1 MNKRILASFAA
12 VSIAVGSVLAC
23 GGATQLTPTQGPS
36 PSSLPGTPTST
47 LAVVHPDREDSLP
60 AGAVKMSPETDE
72 HPPQVLSGEYEQP
85 VPLPGLVNTAGAED
99 SPFITPDGMTLYFF
113 FTPDVSVPVEK
124 QILDGVTG
132 IYVSKKVD
140 GGWSKPEQIV
150 LQDSG
155 KLAGD
160 GCEFVQGDVM
170 LFCSA
175 REGYTGMHW
184 FTAEYVNGEWRN
196 WENTDFEPGYEVGEL
211 HITADGTELY
221 FGSERPGGAG
231 GLDIWVSTKFDGEW
245 QEPVNV
251 AAVNTPDG
259 EGWPAISPDGDEL
272 WSYRNFGIWRSR
284 KANGE
289 WQEPELIISPLAGE
303 PSLDAAGNLYFV
315 HHFFQG
321 DVMIEADI
329 YVAYRK

>member
-12 VSIAVGSVLAC
+12 VSIAVVSVLAC
-23 GGATQLTPTQGPS
+23 GGATQLTPTPGPS
-36 PSSLPGTPTST
+36 PSSVPATPTPT
-47 LAVVHPDREDSLP
+47 VAVVHLDREDRIP
-60 AGAVKMSPETDE
+60 ANAVKMSPETDAN
-72 HPPQVLSGEYEQP
+72 PPQVLSGDYEQP
-85 VPLPGLVNTAGAED
+85 VPLPGRVNTAGAED
-99 SPFITPDGMTLYFF
+99 SSFITPDGNTLYFF
-113 FTPDVSVPVEK
+113 FTPDVSIPVEK

-140 GGWSKPEQIV
+140 GEWSEAERIM
-150 LQDSG
+150 LQDPG
-155 KLAGD
+155 KPAGD

-170 LFCSA
+170 WFCSA

-196 WENTDFEPGYEVGEL
+196 WTNADFDLGYEVGEL

-221 FGSERPGGAG
+221 FGSERSGGAG
-231 GLDIWVSTKFDGEW
+231 GLDIWVSKRVDGEW
-245 QEPVNV
+245 QEPANV
-251 AAVNTPDG
+251 TAVNTPDG

-272 WSYRNFGIWRSR
+272 WFYRNFGIWRSR
-284 KANGE
+284 QANGE
-289 WQEPELIISPLAGE
+289 WQEPELIVSPLAGE

-315 HHFFQG
+315 HHYFEG